1 MAAAASPTLI
11 ESAVTVPEKV
21 TLLGAVSAVLNF
33 TVMAVLEALPPF
45 SRIVPEMVIALV
57 LMTSSVELLL
67 SVIFEATDISSFTV
81 TVLEAA
87 IVRFSECTAAL
98 KVTLLLRIMSAR
110 EVPPTISL
118 KVADPEPSVKV
129 RSRLVAFESLLTVDE
144 NVTLLFDVV
153 SVISSLKVTA
163 PVKVC
168 VPEVVMLPP
177 ILDAPEMVKAELPAE
192 RLIAPSK
199 SKVAKVWVA

>member
-33 TVMAVLEALPPF
+33 TVMVVLEALPPF

-67 SVIFEATDISSFTV
+67 SVIFDATVTSSFTV
-81 TVLEAA
+81 AVLFAA
-87 IVRFSECTAAL
+87 MVRLSAVNAAS
-98 KVTLLLRIMSAR
+98 KVALLLSIRSAS
-110 EVPPTISL
+110 EVPPTLLL
-118 KVADPEPSVKV
+118 KVADPEPSVRV
-129 RSRLVAFESLLTVDE
+129 RSRLVPIASLATVE
-144 NVTLLFDVV
+144 EKVALLFDVV

-163 PVKVC
+163 PV
-168 VPEVVMLPP
+168 
-177 ILDAPEMVKAELPAE
+177 
-192 RLIAPSK
+192 
-199 SKVAKVWVA
+199 